1 MIYYLMKF
9 WNKMWLKLELD
20 SLKLLEITLQKLIT
34 KFVLKY
40 HSLDIYI
47 YIYIAYCF
55 IKRANDIISI
65 LIYDIILFDRSFEI
79 KSVWFLKNYLI
90 LHYKS
95 WKKFTVKLPFITNIY
110 MYKTTWLLYL
120 LFYQKRKWQYLL
132 ELFKILFL
140 KYF

>member
-1 MIYYLMKF
+1 MIETWAWF
-9 WNKMWLKLELD
+9 LK
-20 SLKLLEITLQKLIT
+20 ITRNYIT
-34 KFVLKY
+34 KIDNKICFKIPFIRY
-40 HSLDIYI
+40 IYI